1 MGSITET
8 TTDNGSMQISIPRTD
23 NFMELINTR
32 LKFFLGDN
40 ACVGKDYS
48 GWETVSAE
56 HYGGSCRTICYENK
70 HLYVLEKDAG
80 CVISLGGDIAD
91 YKGRLIADGSGH
103 HHDIRKLR
111 GKVDA
116 YMAEHGITEYSS
128 DVGIHALWVPRYP
141 RSLVEECVR
150 VYEMTLDLEI

>member
-1 MGSITET
+1 
-8 TTDNGSMQISIPRTD
+8 
-23 NFMELINTR
+23 MELINTR

-48 GWETVSAE
+48 GWETVSGE